1 MTQKVLDDMWA
12 KYDTNNNGF
21 LDKEE
26 GFKLILDTM
35 ADLGDTGKQDPE
47 HMEEAFK
54 SFDTDNSGQI
64 ARLEMAHFIKKLME

>member
-1 MTQKVLDDMWA
+1 MWA

-26 GFKLILDTM
+26 GYKLICDTLAEM
-35 ADLGDTGKQDPE
+35 GEVSKQDPADL
-47 HMEEAFK
+47 EEAFK

-64 ARLEMAHFIKKLME
+64 AKLEMEHFMKKMMEGM